1 VRRFAIRSR
10 RGAYFAL
17 VVLTLIWGFN
27 WVALKLAMQHADPVV
42 FNVQRTLVAIAV
54 LLALMLWRGTSLA
67 PNSWIAII
75 VTGFFQTTINFGS
88 TTMAVASGGAGRA
101 SVLVFTMPFWT
112 LLLAWPVLGERVRG
126 SQWIAVLLA
135 LAGLTLVVEPWNWHD
150 AILPKLWAVLSGF
163 GWAAGTIATK
173 YFQREK
179 HLDMLNFITWQMI
192 VGVLPFFLLPF
203 IRDTPAVDWSPVYV
217 TTLAYSGAI
226 ATASGFVLW
235 IAVLRWLPAGTAALN
250 MLAIPA
256 IALVSSMMMFDER
269 LNPTEWTGIA
279 FIASGLVIISLLAW
293 MRARRGEDD
302 SPQTPVIESG

>member
-1 VRRFAIRSR
+1 VRRLAIRSR
-10 RGAYFAL
+10 RGAYVAL
-17 VVLTLIWGFN
+17 VALTLIWGFN
-27 WVALKLAMQHADPVV
+27 WIAMKLAMQHADPVV
-42 FNVQRTLVAIAV
+42 FNTQRILVAIAV
-54 LLALMLWRGTSLA
+54 LFGLMAWQRKSMA

-112 LLLAWPVLGERVRG
+112 MLLAWPVLGERVRG

-150 AILPKLWAVLSGF
+150 GLKAKLWAVSSGF

-179 HLDMLNFITWQMI
+179 PLDMLNFIGWQMV
-192 VGVLPFFLLPF
+192 VGVLPFFLIPL
-203 IRDTPAVDWSPVYV
+203 IRDAPPVDWSAAYV
-217 TTLAYSGAI
+217 AMLAYSGAI

-235 IAVLRWLPAGTAALN
+235 ISVLRWLPAGTAALN

-256 IALVSSMMMFDER
+256 IALLSSMLVFGER
-269 LNPTEWTGIA
+269 LDATEWTGIA
-279 FIASGLVIISLLAW
+279 FIALGLVIISLQAW
-293 MRARRGEDD
+293 MRARRGVGD

>member
-1 VRRFAIRSR
+1 MRRFAIRSR

-192 VGVLPFFLLPF
+192 VGVLPFFLLPL

>member
-1 VRRFAIRSR
+1 VQRFAIRSR
-10 RGAYFAL
+10 RGAYVAL

-135 LAGLTLVVEPWNWHD
+135 LTGLTLVVEPWNWHD

-179 HLDMLNFITWQMI
+179 HLDMLNFIAWQMI
-192 VGVLPFFLLPF
+192 VGVLPFFLLPL
-203 IRDTPAVDWSPVYV
+203 IRDTPPVDWSPVYL
-217 TTLAYSGAI
+217 TMLAYSGAI

-269 LNPTEWTGIA
+269 LNATEWAGIA